1 LRIEN
6 CKLRIESRRRQSEIS
21 KLEIEES
28 NLQSSDWSF
37 GAASLVRRTRN
48 LQFPVFNFQFSIP
61 SLFGMALPLLM
72 IVAMVSPTSAQKKSS
87 CIECH
92 IKLDDPRLS
101 APAKQFDNDIHRAR
115 GLSCNDCHGGDPNA
129 DTKEAAKDPRK
140 GYLGKPKTVDIPAY
154 CGKCHSDANLM
165 KRFNPSLRVDQEREY
180 YTSVHGQ
187 KLKTG
192 ETRAATCISCHSV
205 HGIRSPKDPLS
216 TVYPSNVAE
225 TCSKCHAS
233 ADYMR
238 GFGIPN
244 DQYAKYKTSVHA
256 QAIYEKQDLSAPTCN
271 DCHGNHGATP
281 PGIASVANVCG
292 QCHARQA
299 ELFQTSPHKAAFD
312 QKELGECIT
321 CHSNHAIAKP
331 SDQLLGTQQGAL
343 CVNCHSNGDKGFVA
357 AGMMRSRIDEL
368 IASIDKSTKILGEAE
383 RKGMEVS
390 KPKFELKAATD
401 ALTHARVLI
410 HSSSTVEVEK
420 VVEPGLDAAGKGYQ
434 AGLGALSELSFRR
447 KGLAVSL
454 VFILFLAVLVYL
466 KIKQIESRQAV
477 AD

>member
-1 LRIEN
+1 MVIRGNIEMKA
-6 CKLRIESRRRQSEIS
+6 KLVIEIPNSSSAYPARYRSRCR
-21 KLEIEES
+21 
-28 NLQSSDWSF
+28 NLL
-37 GAASLVRRTRN
+37 ALSLVA
-48 LQFPVFNFQFSIP
+48 LCI
-61 SLFGMALPLLM
+61 LFTASAL
-72 IVAMVSPTSAQKKSS
+72 AQKKSS

-101 APAKQFDNDIHRAR
+101 TPAKAFDNDIHRSR

-140 GYLGKPKTVDIPAY
+140 GYLGKPNTLDIPAY

-187 KLKTG
+187 KLKAG

-205 HGIRSPKDPLS
+205 HGIRAVNDPLS
-216 TVYPSNVAE
+216 TVYALNVAD
-225 TCSKCHAS
+225 TCAKCHGN

-238 GFGIPN
+238 GFPIPN
-244 DQYAKYKTSVHA
+244 DQFAKYKTSVHA
-256 QAIYEKQDLSAPTCN
+256 KALYEKQDLSAPTCN

-312 QKELGECIT
+312 QRQLGECIT

-331 SDQLLGTQQGAL
+331 GDQMIGTQQGAL
-343 CVNCHSNGDKGFVA
+343 CVNCHTNGDKGFVA
-357 AGMMRSRIDEL
+357 AESMRSRIDEL
-368 IASIDKSTKILGEAE
+368 IAAINKSNEILGRAE
-383 RKGMEVS
+383 RAGMEVS
-390 KPKFELKAATD
+390 KPKFELKEATD

-410 HSSSTVEVEK
+410 HSSSAGEVDK
-420 VVEPGLDAAGKGYQ
+420 VAAPGLAASAKGYQ
-434 AGLGALSELSFRR
+434 AGLGALAERRFRR
-447 KGLAVSL
+447 EGLAVSL
-454 VFILFLAVLVYL
+454 VFILFLAGLVYL
-466 KIKQIESRQAV
+466 KIRQIESRQALKE
-477 AD
+477 